1 MKATMKRLCAI
12 LISVLLIV
20 VSAPSYAYEDTFV
33 KFLVNGN
40 KVDFPY
46 SPFVRDGIAYVDA
59 KTLSQAL
66 GLEFKTFDEH
76 HSITI
81 SNKRTSV
88 CFVPDEQFATVSDI
102 TGQSDKEF
110 YFKLLTAPCLYANG
124 SYIVT
129 ARDVSNIFGYSLGFD
144 AETQTVYFGF
154 APQMISQSTR
164 DAVAAKSYYFQN
176 QAEFNLPSSG
186 SGYCW
191 VCSYAMVLSNL
202 TGTRITPNDIAAINL
217 TKTSSG
223 AYCYH
228 SEIAAAYNIK
238 FAPALSPSSPYYAGR
253 DSVSGGTYIQNPDK
267 SDSVVREALKE
278 ALALHPEG
286 VMVRYAGYPH
296 TMVAVAA
303 ENGIILFN
311 DPAPT
316 SSNYSDTGSY
326 QGVPFIQTCVAKK
339 GFVLSDITFIQAID

>member
-1 MKATMKRLCAI
+1 MKKLCAL
-12 LISVLLIV
+12 LISALLIV
-20 VSAPSYAYEDTFV
+20 GCVPAHAYEDTFV

-46 SPFVRDGIAYVDA
+46 SPFVRDGITYADA
-59 KTLSQAL
+59 KTLSIAL
-66 GLEFKTFDEH
+66 GLEYKTFDDH

-88 CFVPDEQFATVSDI
+88 CFVPGEQFATVSDL

-110 YFKLLTAPCLYANG
+110 YFKLLTGPCLYANG
-124 SYIVT
+124 SYIVA
-129 ARDVSNIFGYSLGFD
+129 ARDISNIFGYSLGFNT
-144 AETQTVYFGF
+144 ETLTVYFGF
-154 APQMISQSTR
+154 APQMISQATR
-164 DAVAAKSYYFQN
+164 DSIAAKSYYFQN

-202 TGTRITPNDIAAINL
+202 TGTKITPSDIAAVNL
-217 TKTSSG
+217 TKTSNG

-228 SEIAAAYNIK
+228 SEIAKVYNVK
-238 FAPALSPSSPYYAGR
+238 FASALPVSSPYYAGR
-253 DSVSGGTYIQNPDK
+253 DSTSGGTYLQNPDK
-267 SDSVVREALKE
+267 SDAVVREALKE

-311 DPAPT
+311 DPAP
-316 SSNYSDTGSY
+316 SSGEYSDTGRY
-326 QGVPFIQTCVAKK
+326 QGVPFSETCVGKK